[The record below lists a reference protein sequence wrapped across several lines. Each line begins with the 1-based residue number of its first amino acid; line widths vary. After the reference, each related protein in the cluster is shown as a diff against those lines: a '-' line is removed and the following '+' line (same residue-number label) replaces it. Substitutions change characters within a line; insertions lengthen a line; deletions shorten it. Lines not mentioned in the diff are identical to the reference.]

1 MPVLTYTTFLKRWLL
16 KIAVSLGISSLY
28 ITLKLA
34 LLGKK
39 FIFSLI
45 FQKLRDLHDAW
56 IETLY
61 NNGTLED
68 RSGETIF
75 NGFKV

>member
-1 MPVLTYTTFLKRWLL
+1 MV
-16 KIAVSLGISSLY
+16 
-28 ITLKLA
+28 KLA
-34 LLGKK
+34 LLDNKH
-39 FIFSLI
+39 IFSLL

>member
-1 MPVLTYTTFLKRWLL
+1 MGVKTCSFTGNYFIMYK
-16 KIAVSLGISSLY
+16 Y
-28 ITLKLA
+28 
-34 LLGKK
+34 
-39 FIFSLI
+39 IFSLL